1 MGSDN
6 EDDEYV
12 KHAEA
17 IREKRSKAGKPES
30 VQVTRQVP
38 HDYWEEENQRLEK
51 LKRARLKQVRE
62 EEELQKAK
70 LREAEEKR
78 RIQREEREA
87 ADSIRR
93 EHEYIKRERRGV
105 RSLHSTNNC
114 YLCFHTSTSTS
125 TSSSGQPVV
134 VSTGGMTYLHMV
146 KLISHSVQGG

>member
-1 MGSDN
+1 MQIVRSSNANTVKFDSDN

-62 EEELQKAK
+62 EEEL
-70 LREAEEKR
+70 
-78 RIQREEREA
+78 
-87 ADSIRR
+87 
-93 EHEYIKRERRGV
+93 
-105 RSLHSTNNC
+105 
-114 YLCFHTSTSTS
+114 
-125 TSSSGQPVV
+125 
-134 VSTGGMTYLHMV
+134 
-146 KLISHSVQGG
+146 